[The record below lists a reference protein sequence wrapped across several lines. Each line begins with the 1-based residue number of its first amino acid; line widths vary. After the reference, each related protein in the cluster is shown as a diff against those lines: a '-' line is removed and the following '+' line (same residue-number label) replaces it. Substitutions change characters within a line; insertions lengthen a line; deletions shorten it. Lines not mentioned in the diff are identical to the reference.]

1 MAQRGPVAPWRSQ
14 GPVGYYSWGP
24 RIRPRRVS
32 PLAITDAAL
41 RADGLTPAPIVELV
55 GAGYTEAK
63 PQTMRAAG
71 KTFAFM
77 RFVITGAGR
86 RAIG

>member
-1 MAQRGPVAPWRSQ
+1 MGPAYSAAPSLPT
-14 GPVGYYSWGP
+14 G
-24 RIRPRRVS
+24 
-32 PLAITDAAL
+32 ITDAAL
-41 RADGLTPAPIVELV
+41 RADGFTPAPIVELV

>member
-1 MAQRGPVAPWRSQ
+1 LIGVPSPDLTIEQRHALQ
-14 GPVGYYSWGP
+14 L
-24 RIRPRRVS
+24 
-32 PLAITDAAL
+32 LAEVPNGMTDAAL
-41 RADGLTPAPIVELV
+41 RAHGFTPTLIVGLV

-63 PQTMRAAG
+63 PRTMRAGG

-86 RAIG
+86 GAIG

>member
-1 MAQRGPVAPWRSQ
+1 M
-14 GPVGYYSWGP
+14 
-24 RIRPRRVS
+24 
-32 PLAITDAAL
+32 TNAAL
-41 RADGLTPAPIVELV
+41 RAHGFTPTLIVALV

-63 PQTMRAAG
+63 PRTMRAGG

-86 RAIG
+86 GVIG